1 MKLNKKMLKEIIRE
15 ALNELE
21 QAAPSAEA
29 AAEETPDPSD
39 VAKVKDLMVRT
50 KITDQIEKLINTPQ
64 ELLALI
70 NMLMQMPVHLKPQQ
84 KMAAMR
90 AAAGE
95 LSTGGK

>member
-1 MKLNKKMLKEIIRE
+1 MKLNQKMLKELIRE

-21 QAAPSAEA
+21 QAAPSPEPP
-29 AAEETPDPSD
+29 AEETPDPSD
-39 VAKVKDLMVRT
+39 VAKVKDLMART
-50 KITDQIEKLINTPQ
+50 RITDLIEKLINTPQ

-70 NMLMQMPVHLKPQQ
+70 NMLMQLPVHLKPQQ

-90 AAAGE
+90 AAVGE

>member
-21 QAAPSAEA
+21 QAAPSPDPP
-29 AAEETPDPSD
+29 AEETPDPSD

-90 AAAGE
+90 AAVGE

>member
-21 QAAPSAEA
+21 QAAAAAEA

-39 VAKVKDLMVRT
+39 VAKVKDLMDRT
-50 KITDQIEKLINTPQ
+50 RITDLIGKLINTPQ

-90 AAAGE
+90 AAVGE